1 LVWIL
6 VGCGGLLLLFFISL
20 AVAAMMGISFLH
32 HVAKNPAAAVARA
45 MIAANPNA
53 ELVSMDE
60 DGGKV
65 VVRDKRTGK
74 TVTLNFEDLKQGRMS
89 ILGENGEKLTI
100 GGQGESGVVKFQSP
114 EGNATLGGGGP
125 VKLPAW
131 FPSYSSATPRSTFSL
146 SDNTSESAGFQFTT
160 ADATDQV
167 LSFYESGFKSA
178 GLKVTT
184 FRQADGGVVSAQDED
199 ERRQAT
205 VTISTSGGATQV
217 IGTFKSKR

>member
-1 LVWIL
+1 M
-6 VGCGGLLLLFFISL
+6 LLFFISL

-32 HVAKNPAAAVARA
+32 HAARNPAAAIARA

-65 VVRDKRTGK
+65 VVRDRRTGK
-74 TVTLNFEDLKQGRMS
+74 TVTLNFEDIKQGRMS
-89 ILGENGEKLTI
+89 ILGENGEKITI
-100 GGQGESGVVKFQSP
+100 GGQGESPSLKIQSP
-114 EGNATLGGGGP
+114 GGNVTLGGGGS
-125 VKLPAW
+125 VNLPAW
-131 FPSYSSATPRSTFSL
+131 FPAYHGATPRSTFSL

-184 FRQADGGVVSAQDED
+184 FRQAEGGVVGAQDEV
-199 ERRQAT
+199 EQRQAT
-205 VTISTSGGATQV
+205 VTISVSDGATQV
-217 IGTFKSKR
+217 AGTFKSKK

>member
-1 LVWIL
+1 M
-6 VGCGGLLLLFFISL
+6 LLFFISL

-32 HVAKNPAAAVARA
+32 HAARNPAAAIARA

-65 VVRDKRTGK
+65 VVRDRRTGK
-74 TVTLNFEDLKQGRMS
+74 TVTLNFEDIKQGRMS
-89 ILGENGEKLTI
+89 ILGENGEKITI
-100 GGQGESGVVKFQSP
+100 GGQGESPSLKIQSP
-114 EGNATLGGGGP
+114 GGNVTLGGGGS
-125 VKLPAW
+125 VNLPAW
-131 FPSYSSATPRSTFSL
+131 FPAYHGATPRS
-146 SDNTSESAGFQFTT
+146 TSESAGFQFTT

-184 FRQADGGVVSAQDED
+184 FRQAEGGVVGAQDEV
-199 ERRQAT
+199 EQRQAT
-205 VTISTSGGATQV
+205 VTISVSDGATQV
-217 IGTFKSKR
+217 AGTFKSKK